1 MWIWTL
7 DDRLINADLVESIE
21 LLEVYPENADSAQL
35 EVGALEPEAYELVAV
50 MASGQETL
58 LYDTEDGE
66 AAYQAYEA
74 LAALVARGT
83 FLDGTTPTK
92 PISVF
97 ELVGSTRG
105 PQN

>member
-35 EVGALEPEAYELVAV
+35 EVGALEPEAFELVAV

-58 LYDTEDGE
+58 LFDTEDVE
-66 AAYQAYEA
+66 VAYQAYEA
-74 LAALVARGT
+74 LADLVARGT
-83 FLDGTTPTK
+83 LADGTPPTK

-97 ELVGSTRG
+97 ELVGRTRG

>member
-1 MWIWTL
+1 MWIWSL

-21 LLEVYPENADSAQL
+21 LLEVFAENADAAQL
-35 EVGALEPEAYELVAV
+35 EAGALEPEAFELVAV

-58 LYDTEDGE
+58 LFDTEAVE
-66 AAYQAYEA
+66 VAYQAYES

-83 FLDGTTPTK
+83 LEDGSPPTK

-97 ELVGSTRG
+97 ELVGHTRR